1 MRSIAKVEGITV
13 SDDEYNTY
21 ISEHYSKLGY
31 SDEKAMTKAVSHDN
45 IERSAILE
53 KVIDLIN
60 DNASEN

>member
-1 MRSIAKVEGITV
+1 
-13 SDDEYNTY
+13 
-21 ISEHYSKLGY
+21 
-31 SDEKAMTKAVSHDN
+31 MTKAVSHDN